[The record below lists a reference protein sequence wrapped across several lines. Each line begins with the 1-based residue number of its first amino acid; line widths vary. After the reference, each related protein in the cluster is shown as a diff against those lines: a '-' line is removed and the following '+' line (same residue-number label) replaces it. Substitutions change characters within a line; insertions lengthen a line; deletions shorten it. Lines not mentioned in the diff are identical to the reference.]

1 MIMFCDDDGDVNCD
15 ANGDVSNGND
25 DGRGRGGLLLL
36 SSFFSSKSVLQPFY
50 LNLVILACL

>member
-1 MIMFCDDDGDVNCD
+1 MIMFCD

-25 DGRGRGGLLLL
+25 DGRGRGGGLLLL
-36 SSFFSSKSVLQPFY
+36 SSFFSSKFVLQPFY